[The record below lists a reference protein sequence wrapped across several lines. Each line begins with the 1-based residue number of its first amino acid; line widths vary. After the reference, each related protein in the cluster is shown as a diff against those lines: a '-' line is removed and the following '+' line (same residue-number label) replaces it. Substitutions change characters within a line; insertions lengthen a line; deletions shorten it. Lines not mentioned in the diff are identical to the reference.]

1 MLDVVLRAI
10 EVERVPELAEREQIS
25 LELAY
30 DGDVV
35 IVKPGAVEQVPESLI
50 LEGHLGLKRCELVV
64 RVIFGDGAE
73 CGKCME

>member
-1 MLDVVLRAI
+1 MPLLVDEPVGGAVSMLDVVLRAI

-35 IVKPGAVEQVPESLI
+35 IVKLCAVEQVPESLI
-50 LEGHLGLKRCELVV
+50 LEGHLGLKGVSSL
-64 RVIFGDGAE
+64 
-73 CGKCME
+73 